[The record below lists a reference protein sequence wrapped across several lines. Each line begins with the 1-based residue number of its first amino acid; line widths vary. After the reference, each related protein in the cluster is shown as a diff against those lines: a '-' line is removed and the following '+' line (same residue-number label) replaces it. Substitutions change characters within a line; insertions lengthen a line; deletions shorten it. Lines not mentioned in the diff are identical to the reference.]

1 MVHLLKALA
10 PIRLM
15 MRQTPST
22 PEAYPNSYQCPPGSS
37 CSKVI
42 FPLGPKTASKVS
54 ENPKTIYSYVKKFK
68 ILVWS
73 RKKMQLL
80 ERV

>member
-1 MVHLLKALA
+1 M
-10 PIRLM
+10 RLM

-54 ENPKTIYSYVKKFK
+54 ENPKITEILCEK
-68 ILVWS
+68 IQNFSVES
-73 RKKMQLL
+73 
-80 ERV
+80 